1 MNVAVVGMGRMG
13 RRHIQAVRSIGL
25 SVCGISDINPDSV
38 ASAGSEYGIGV
49 DRQFATLESMLQ
61 RTKPECLIVAT
72 TAPSHAEYTEA
83 AAKAG
88 VKFIFC
94 EKPMAISLDQ
104 CDRMMRVCQS
114 HGAQL
119 AINHQM
125 RFMEQF
131 LMPKRIIESETF
143 GGLSSVT
150 VVGGNFGLSMNG
162 LHYFEMFRF
171 MTDELPREVTAWF
184 SNEKVPNPRGAQFVD
199 QAGAVRIVT
208 PSGKRLYLDCWSNQ
222 GHGVQTIYA
231 GPFGQLRVDE
241 LAGEMTLS
249 VRDAADR
256 ALPTTRYGTTP
267 IRSTG
272 AIPPAEVIESSAA
285 VLRSLVE
292 EKDYPDGE
300 TGRLAVAVLVAAY
313 QSHERGHVAVD
324 LQRDTLPRD
333 RVFAWA

>member
-13 RRHIQAVRSIGL
+13 RRHIQAVRRVGL
-25 SVCGISDINPDSV
+25 NVCGICDINPDSS
-38 ASAGSEYGIGV
+38 ASAGMEYGIGA
-49 DRQFATLESMLQ
+49 DCQFATLESMLQ
-61 RTKPECLIVAT
+61 RTKPQCLIVAT
-72 TAPSHAEYTEA
+72 TAPSHAHYTEI
-83 AAKAG
+83 AAKSG
-88 VKFIFC
+88 VRYIFC
-94 EKPMAISLDQ
+94 EKPMATSLEQ
-104 CDRMMRVCQS
+104 CDRMMAVCS
-114 HGAQL
+114 AHGALL

-131 LMPKRIIESETF
+131 LMPKRIIDSDAF

-150 VVGGNFGLSMNG
+150 VVGGNFGMSMNG

-171 MTDELPREVTAWF
+171 MTGEIPREVTAWF
-184 SNEKVPNPRGAQFVD
+184 SSEKVPNPRGPQFED
-199 QAGAVRIVT
+199 QAGAVRVVT

-231 GPFGQLRVDE
+231 GPYGQLRVDE

-249 VRDAADR
+249 VRDAQDR
-256 ALPTTRYGTTP
+256 ALPLTRYGTQP
-267 IRSTG
+267 IRTSH

-285 VLRSLVE
+285 VLHALVE
-292 EKDYPDGE
+292 QNDYPDGE

-324 LQRDTLPRD
+324 LERDGLARD
-333 RVFAWA
+333 REFPWA